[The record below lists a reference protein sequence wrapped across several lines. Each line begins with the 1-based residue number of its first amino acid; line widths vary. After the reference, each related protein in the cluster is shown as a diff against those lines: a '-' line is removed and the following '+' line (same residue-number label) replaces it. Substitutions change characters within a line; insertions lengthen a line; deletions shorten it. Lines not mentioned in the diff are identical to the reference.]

1 MTASTKAACR
11 PTPLTTEEK
20 IAMKQRSIEGR
31 PLGPGSATPHEGK
44 TLTGAQAIIASL
56 EAEGVDTVFGYPG
69 GQAIKIY
76 DALYDSTAIRHIL
89 ARHEQGATHMADGY
103 ARATGRVGVVLVT
116 SGPGATNTVTGIA
129 TAYMDSVPLVVITG
143 QVTRGVIGTDAFQ
156 ESDIVGI
163 TMPVVKHSFLLQSL
177 DDLTATFREA
187 FYVASTGRPGPVL
200 IDIPSDLQG
209 AQVEFHYPDKIS
221 IPSYRPTYKG
231 NAKQVRQAAQLIQE
245 SHQPLIY
252 AGGGI
257 VASHAC
263 AELTELAER
272 MSIPVV
278 TSLMGKGAMRC
289 SNPLNLG
296 PVGMHGSKYANRA
309 VTECDLLIAVG
320 ARFSDR
326 VTGKVSEFAPHAKI
340 IHIDIDPAEIG
351 KIINPD
357 VPIVGDARVV
367 LSSIN
372 ERLAKV
378 DAAPVGEDWF
388 AEVCTWRERWPF
400 YTPDFTDYPDQ
411 IAPEIV
417 LARLSDKLDPEASVV
432 TTEVGQHQMWAHQNI
447 HREHARTFISSGGL
461 GTMGFGFP
469 AAIGAKIGCP
479 DSQVVCVAGDGSFQ
493 MNSQEMATA
502 AINGAAVKVLIL
514 DNRALGMVH
523 QWQRLFYHER
533 FSFTELAPNPDFVK
547 LADAYG
553 WQAARI
559 ERPEEVDAALDAM
572 LAADGPYL
580 LDVAIPTDQTVYPM
594 VAPGAPLDD
603 IIGAIDVTLGGVR
616 VSEKG
621 FGDAPAQPAAH
632 QKGGE

>member
-1 MTASTKAACR
+1 MTTLEEKLAMRKAA
-11 PTPLTTEEK
+11 
-20 IAMKQRSIEGR
+20 IEGR
-31 PLGPGSATPHEGK
+31 PFGPGSKTEHEGK
-44 TLTGAQAIIASL
+44 TMTGAQAVIASL
-56 EAEGVDTVFGYPG
+56 EAEGVDTLFGYPG

-76 DALYDSTAIRHIL
+76 DALYDSKKIHHVL

-103 ARATGRVGVVLVT
+103 ARATGKVGVVLVT

-163 TMPVVKHSFLLQSL
+163 TMPVVKHSFLLQST
-177 DDLTATFREA
+177 DDLTRTFREA
-187 FYVASTGRPGPVL
+187 FYIASTGRPGPVL
-200 IDIPSDLQG
+200 IDIPSDLSS
-209 AQVEFHYPDKIS
+209 AEMVFHYPDKIS
-221 IPSYRPTYKG
+221 LPSYRPTYKG
-231 NAKQVRQAAQLIQE
+231 NAKQVRQAVACIQE
-245 SHQPLIY
+245 SKRPLIY

-257 VASHAC
+257 VTSHAC
-263 AELTELAER
+263 SELTELAER
-272 MSIPVV
+272 MQIPVV

-296 PVGMHGSKYANRA
+296 PVGMHGSKYANMA

-326 VTGKVSEFAPHAKI
+326 VTGKVDEFAPHAKI

-351 KIINPD
+351 KIIDPA
-357 VPIVGDARVV
+357 VPIVGDAKVVLGAINDRLEKTEAQPVGTDWVKTVCEWRKRWPLYTEDFEDFPGMIAPEVV
-367 LSSIN
+367 LSH
-372 ERLAKV
+372 
-378 DAAPVGEDWF
+378 
-388 AEVCTWRERWPF
+388 
-400 YTPDFTDYPDQ
+400 
-411 IAPEIV
+411 
-417 LARLSDKLDPEASVV
+417 LSDKLDPEASIV

-447 HREHARTFISSGGL
+447 HREHARTFLSSGGL
-461 GTMGFGFP
+461 GTMGFDFP

-479 DSQVVCVAGDGSFQ
+479 EDEVVCIAGDGSFQ

-502 AINGAAVKVLIL
+502 AINKVGVKVLIM

-523 QWQRLFYHER
+523 QWQRLFYNER
-533 FSFTELAPNPDFVK
+533 YSFTELDANPDFVK

-559 ERPEEVDAALDAM
+559 SKPEEIDGALDAM
-572 LAADGPYL
+572 LSAEGPYL
-580 LDVAIPTDQTVYPM
+580 LDVQIPIDQTVYPM
-594 VAPGAPLDD
+594 VAPGAPIDD
-603 IIGAIDVTLGGVR
+603 IIGALDVTLGGVR

-621 FGDAPAQPAAH
+621 FGPK
-632 QKGGE
+632 KGGE

>member
-1 MTASTKAACR
+1 MTN
-11 PTPLTTEEK
+11 LDEK
-20 IAMKQRSIEGR
+20 LARRQRAIEGR
-31 PLGPGSATPHEGK
+31 PFGPGSKTEHEGK
-44 TLTGAQAIIASL
+44 TMTGAQAIIASL
-56 EAEGVDTVFGYPG
+56 EAEGVDTIFGYPG

-76 DALYDSTAIRHIL
+76 DALYDSKKIRHVL

-103 ARATGRVGVVLVT
+103 ARATGKVGVVLVT

-129 TAYMDSVPLVVITG
+129 TAFMDSVPLVVITG

-163 TMPVVKHSFLLQSL
+163 TMPVVKHSFLLQSC
-177 DDLTATFREA
+177 DDLTRTFREA
-187 FYVASTGRPGPVL
+187 FYIASTGRPGPVL
-200 IDIPSDLQG
+200 IDIPSDLSG
-209 AQVEFHYPDKIS
+209 SEMVFHYPDS
-221 IPSYRPTYKG
+221 VNIPSYRPTYKG
-231 NAKQVRQAAQLIQE
+231 NAKQVRQAAGLIE
-245 SHQPLIY
+245 RARRPLIY

-257 VASHAC
+257 VSSHAC
-263 AELTELAER
+263 AELTQLAELMR
-272 MSIPVV
+272 IPVV

-296 PVGMHGSKYANRA
+296 PVGMHGSKYANMA

-351 KIINPD
+351 KIIDPA
-357 VPIVGDARVV
+357 VPIVGDAKVV
-367 LSSIN
+367 LGALYD
-372 ERLAKV
+372 RLVK
-378 DAAPVGEDWF
+378 DG
-388 AEVCTWRERWPF
+388 AEANDREWEQTVFSWRDRWPF
-400 YTPDFTDYPDQ
+400 YAADFADYPDK
-411 IAPEIV
+411 IAPEIM
-417 LARLSDKLDPEASVV
+417 LSKLSDKLDPEASIV

-469 AAIGAKIGCP
+469 AAIGAKMGCP
-479 DSQVVCVAGDGSFQ
+479 DNEVVCIAGDGSFQ

-502 AINGAAVKVLIL
+502 AINNVPVKVIIV

-523 QWQRLFYHER
+523 QWQSLFYDRR
-533 FSFTELAPNPDFVK
+533 FSFTELDANPDFVK

-553 WQAARI
+553 WQAMRI
-559 ERPEEVDAALDAM
+559 DQPDQVDDALDTM
-572 LAADGPYL
+572 LAATGPFL
-580 LDVAIPTDQTVYPM
+580 LDVVIPMEQTVYPM
-594 VAPGAPLDD
+594 VAPGAALDD
-603 IIGAIDVTLGGVR
+603 IIGALDVTLGGVR

-621 FGDAPAQPAAH
+621 FGSAPSPFDTKEA
-632 QKGGE
+632 

>member
-1 MTASTKAACR
+1 MRKLA
-11 PTPLTTEEK
+11 
-20 IAMKQRSIEGR
+20 IEGK
-31 PLGPGSATPHEGK
+31 PFGPGSHTPHEGK

-56 EAEGVDTVFGYPG
+56 EAEGVDTIFGYPG

-76 DALYDSTAIRHIL
+76 DALYDSKQIHHVL

-103 ARATGRVGVVLVT
+103 ARATGKVGVVLVT

-129 TAYMDSVPLVVITG
+129 TAYMDSIPMVVITG
-143 QVTRGVIGTDAFQ
+143 QVTRGVIGTDSFQ

-163 TMPVVKHSFLLQSL
+163 TMPVVKHSFLLQST
-177 DDLTATFREA
+177 DDLTRTFREA
-187 FYVASTGRPGPVL
+187 FYIASTGRPGPVL
-200 IDIPSDLQG
+200 IDIPSDLSG
-209 AQVEFHYPDKIS
+209 AEMVFHYPDS
-221 IPSYRPTYKG
+221 VSLPSYKPTYRG
-231 NAKQVRQAAQLIQE
+231 NARQVKQAAELIQKAE
-245 SHQPLIY
+245 RPLLY

-257 VASHAC
+257 VTSHAC

-272 MSIPVV
+272 MQIPVV
-278 TSLMGKGAMRC
+278 TTLMGKGAMRC

-296 PVGMHGSKYANRA
+296 PVGMHGSKYANMA

-326 VTGKVSEFAPHAKI
+326 VTGKVSEFAPHARV

-351 KIINPD
+351 KIINPV
-357 VPIVGDARVV
+357 VPIVGDAKGV
-367 LSSIN
+367 LAAIN
-372 ERLAKV
+372 ERLAKADAQPIDRAWV
-378 DAAPVGEDWF
+378 DDVF
-388 AEVCTWRERWPF
+388 SWRERWPF
-400 YTPDFTDYPDQ
+400 YTSDFSDYPNA
-411 IAPEIV
+411 IAPEVV
-417 LARLSDKLDPEASVV
+417 LHKLSQKLDPEASIV

-479 DSQVVCVAGDGSFQ
+479 DSEVVCVAGDGSFQ

-502 AINGAAVKVLIL
+502 KINDVPVKVLII

-523 QWQRLFYHER
+523 QWQSLFYNKR
-533 FSFTELAPNPDFVK
+533 YSFTELADNPDFVK

-553 WQAARI
+553 WRARRV
-559 ERPEEVDAALDAM
+559 EKPEDVGVALDEM
-572 LAADGPYL
+572 LASKEPFL
-580 LDVAIPTDQTVYPM
+580 LDVMIPRDQTVYPM
-594 VAPGAPLDD
+594 VAPGAPIDD
-603 IIGAIDVTLGGVR
+603 IIGALDVTLGGVR

-621 FGDAPAQPAAH
+621 FGKPADASAAPESDE
-632 QKGGE
+632 KGGDE

>member
-1 MTASTKAACR
+1 MTN
-11 PTPLTTEEK
+11 LDEK
-20 IAMKQRSIEGR
+20 LARRQRAIEGK
-31 PLGPGSATPHEGK
+31 PFGPGSATEHEGK
-44 TLTGAQAIIASL
+44 TMSGAQAIIASL
-56 EAEGVDTVFGYPG
+56 EAEGVDTIFGYPG

-76 DALYDSTAIRHIL
+76 DALYDSKKIRHVL

-103 ARATGRVGVVLVT
+103 ARATGKVGVVLVT

-129 TAYMDSVPLVVITG
+129 TAFMDSVPLVVITG

-163 TMPVVKHSFLLQSL
+163 TMPVVKHSFLLQTC
-177 DDLTATFREA
+177 DDLTRTFREA
-187 FYVASTGRPGPVL
+187 FYIASTGRPGPVL
-200 IDIPSDLQG
+200 IDIPSDLSGSQM
-209 AQVEFHYPDKIS
+209 VFHYPDSIS
-221 IPSYRPTYKG
+221 IPSYKPTYKG
-231 NAKQVRQAAQLIQE
+231 NAKQVRQAANLIE
-245 SHQPLIY
+245 SAKRPLIY

-257 VASHAC
+257 VSSHAC
-263 AELTELAER
+263 AELTQLAEHMR
-272 MSIPVV
+272 IPVV

-296 PVGMHGSKYANRA
+296 PVGMHGSKYANMA

-351 KIINPD
+351 KIIDPA
-357 VPIVGDARVV
+357 VPIVGDAKVV
-367 LSSIN
+367 LGAICD
-372 ERLAKV
+372 RLAK
-378 DAAPVGEDWF
+378 DGAAPIDQEWEKTVF
-388 AEVCTWRERWPF
+388 SWRDRWPF
-400 YTPDFTDYPDQ
+400 YSADFADYPDK

-417 LARLSDKLDPEASVV
+417 LSKLSDKLDPEASIV

-469 AAIGAKIGCP
+469 AAIGAQIGCP
-479 DSQVVCVAGDGSFQ
+479 QDQVVCIAGDGSFQ

-502 AINGAAVKVLIL
+502 AINRVPLKVVII

-523 QWQRLFYHER
+523 QWQSLFYDHR
-533 FSFTELAPNPDFVK
+533 FSFTELDANPDFVK

-553 WQAARI
+553 WQAMRI
-559 ERPEEVDAALDAM
+559 EHPDQVDEALDTM
-572 LAADGPYL
+572 LASDGPFL
-580 LDVAIPTDQTVYPM
+580 LDVIIPTEQTVYPM
-594 VAPGAPLDD
+594 VAPGAALDD
-603 IIGAIDVTLGGVR
+603 IIGALDVTLGGVR

-621 FGDAPAQPAAH
+621 FGSTPSPFANKED
-632 QKGGE
+632 E

>member
-1 MTASTKAACR
+1 MTTLEEKLAMRKAA
-11 PTPLTTEEK
+11 
-20 IAMKQRSIEGR
+20 IEGR
-31 PLGPGSATPHEGK
+31 PFGPGSKTEHEGK
-44 TLTGAQAIIASL
+44 TMTGAQAVIASL
-56 EAEGVDTVFGYPG
+56 EAEGVDTLFGYPG

-76 DALYDSTAIRHIL
+76 DALYDSKKIHHVL

-103 ARATGRVGVVLVT
+103 ARATGKVGVVLVT

-156 ESDIVGI
+156 ESDIVDI
-163 TMPVVKHSFLLQSL
+163 TMPVVKHSFLLQST
-177 DDLTATFREA
+177 DDLTRTFREA
-187 FYVASTGRPGPVL
+187 FYIASTGRPGPVL
-200 IDIPSDLQG
+200 IDIPSDLSS
-209 AQVEFHYPDKIS
+209 AEMVFHYPDKIS
-221 IPSYRPTYKG
+221 LPSYRPTYKG
-231 NAKQVRQAAQLIQE
+231 NAKQVRQAVACIQE
-245 SHQPLIY
+245 SKRPLIY

-257 VASHAC
+257 VTSHAC
-263 AELTELAER
+263 SELTELAER
-272 MSIPVV
+272 MQIPVV

-296 PVGMHGSKYANRA
+296 PVGMHGSKYANMA

-326 VTGKVSEFAPHAKI
+326 VTGKVDEFAPHAKI

-351 KIINPD
+351 KIIDPA
-357 VPIVGDARVV
+357 VPIVGDAKVVLGAINDRLEKTEAQPVGTDWVKTVCEWRKRWPLYTEDFEDFPGMIAPEVV
-367 LSSIN
+367 LSH
-372 ERLAKV
+372 
-378 DAAPVGEDWF
+378 
-388 AEVCTWRERWPF
+388 
-400 YTPDFTDYPDQ
+400 
-411 IAPEIV
+411 
-417 LARLSDKLDPEASVV
+417 LSDKLDPEASIV

-447 HREHARTFISSGGL
+447 HREHARTFLSSGGL

-479 DSQVVCVAGDGSFQ
+479 EDEVVCIAGDGSFQ

-502 AINGAAVKVLIL
+502 AINKVGVKVLIM

-523 QWQRLFYHER
+523 QWQRLFYNER
-533 FSFTELAPNPDFVK
+533 YSFTELDANPDFVK

-559 ERPEEVDAALDAM
+559 SKPEEIDGALDAM
-572 LAADGPYL
+572 LSAEGPYL
-580 LDVAIPTDQTVYPM
+580 LDVQIPIDQTVYPM
-594 VAPGAPLDD
+594 VAPGAPIDD
-603 IIGAIDVTLGGVR
+603 IIGALDVTLGGVR

-621 FGDAPAQPAAH
+621 FGPK
-632 QKGGE
+632 KGGE

>member
-1 MTASTKAACR
+1 MTT
-11 PTPLTTEEK
+11 LEEK
-20 IAMKQRSIEGR
+20 MAMRKLAIEGK
-31 PLGPGSATPHEGK
+31 PFGPGSHTEHEGK
-44 TLTGAQAIIASL
+44 TMTGAQAIIASL
-56 EAEGVDTVFGYPG
+56 EAEGVDTIFGYPG

-76 DALYDSTAIRHIL
+76 DALYDSKQIHHVL

-103 ARATGRVGVVLVT
+103 ARATGKVGVVLVT

-129 TAYMDSVPLVVITG
+129 TAYMDSIPMVVITG
-143 QVTRGVIGTDAFQ
+143 QVTRGVIGTDSFQ

-163 TMPVVKHSFLLQSL
+163 TMPVVKHSFLLQST
-177 DDLTATFREA
+177 DDLTRTFREA
-187 FYVASTGRPGPVL
+187 FYIASTGRPGPVL
-200 IDIPSDLQG
+200 IDIPSDLSG
-209 AQVEFHYPDKIS
+209 AEMVFHYPDS
-221 IPSYRPTYKG
+221 VNLPSYKPTYRG
-231 NAKQVRQAAQLIQE
+231 NARQVKQAAELIE
-245 SHQPLIY
+245 KAERPLLY

-257 VASHAC
+257 VTSHAC

-272 MSIPVV
+272 MQIPVV
-278 TSLMGKGAMRC
+278 TTLMGKGAMRC

-296 PVGMHGSKYANRA
+296 PVGMHGSKYANMA

-351 KIINPD
+351 KIINPV
-357 VPIVGDARVV
+357 VPIVGDAKGV
-367 LSSIN
+367 LAAIN
-372 ERLAKV
+372 ERLAKADAQPIDRTWV
-378 DAAPVGEDWF
+378 DDVF
-388 AEVCTWRERWPF
+388 SWRERWPF
-400 YTPDFTDYPDQ
+400 YTSDFSDYPNA
-411 IAPEIV
+411 IAPEVV
-417 LARLSDKLDPEASVV
+417 LHKLSQKLDPEASIV

-479 DSQVVCVAGDGSFQ
+479 ESEVVCVAGDGSFQ

-502 AINGAAVKVLIL
+502 KINDVPVKVLII

-523 QWQRLFYHER
+523 QWQSLFYNKR
-533 FSFTELAPNPDFVK
+533 YSFTELADNPDFIK

-553 WQAARI
+553 WRARRV
-559 ERPEEVDAALDAM
+559 EKPEDVDAALDEM
-572 LAADGPYL
+572 LASKEPYL
-580 LDVAIPTDQTVYPM
+580 LDVMIPRDQTVYPM
-594 VAPGAPLDD
+594 VAPGAPIDD
-603 IIGAIDVTLGGVR
+603 IIGALDVTLGGVR

-621 FGDAPAQPAAH
+621 FGKPMAAPTAPEPDE
-632 QKGGE
+632 KGGDE

>member
-1 MTASTKAACR
+1 MTTLEEKLAMRKAA
-11 PTPLTTEEK
+11 
-20 IAMKQRSIEGR
+20 IEGR
-31 PLGPGSATPHEGK
+31 PFGPGSKTEHEGK
-44 TLTGAQAIIASL
+44 TMTGAQGVIASL
-56 EAEGVDTVFGYPG
+56 EAEGVDTLFGYPG

-76 DALYDSTAIRHIL
+76 DALYDSKKIHHVL

-103 ARATGRVGVVLVT
+103 ARATGKVGVVLVT

-163 TMPVVKHSFLLQSL
+163 TMPVVKHSFLLQST
-177 DDLTATFREA
+177 DDLTRTFREA
-187 FYVASTGRPGPVL
+187 FYIASTGRPGPVL
-200 IDIPSDLQG
+200 IDIPSDLSS
-209 AQVEFHYPDKIS
+209 AEMVFHYPDKIS
-221 IPSYRPTYKG
+221 LPSYRPTYKG
-231 NAKQVRQAAQLIQE
+231 NAKQVRQAVACIQE
-245 SHQPLIY
+245 SKRPLIY

-257 VASHAC
+257 VTSHAC
-263 AELTELAER
+263 SELTELAER
-272 MSIPVV
+272 MQIPVV

-296 PVGMHGSKYANRA
+296 PVGMHGSKYANMA

-326 VTGKVSEFAPHAKI
+326 VTGKVDEFAPHAKV

-351 KIINPD
+351 KIIDPA
-357 VPIVGDARVV
+357 VPIVGDAKVVLDAINDRLEKTEAQPVGTEWVKTVCEWRDRWPLYTEDFEDFPGAIAPEVV
-367 LSSIN
+367 LSH
-372 ERLAKV
+372 
-378 DAAPVGEDWF
+378 
-388 AEVCTWRERWPF
+388 
-400 YTPDFTDYPDQ
+400 
-411 IAPEIV
+411 
-417 LARLSDKLDPEASVV
+417 LSDKLDPEASIV

-447 HREHARTFISSGGL
+447 HREHARTFLSSGGL

-469 AAIGAKIGCP
+469 AAIGAKVGCP
-479 DSQVVCVAGDGSFQ
+479 EDEVVCIAGDGSFQ

-502 AINGAAVKVLIL
+502 AINKVGIKVLIM

-523 QWQRLFYHER
+523 QWQRLFYNER
-533 FSFTELAPNPDFVK
+533 YSFTELDANPDFVK

-559 ERPEEVDAALDAM
+559 SKPEEVDEALDAM
-572 LAADGPYL
+572 LSAEGPYL
-580 LDVAIPTDQTVYPM
+580 LDVQIPIDQTVYPM
-594 VAPGAPLDD
+594 VAPGAPIDD
-603 IIGAIDVTLGGVR
+603 IIGALDVTLGGVR

-621 FGDAPAQPAAH
+621 FGPK
-632 QKGGE
+632 KGGE

>member
-1 MTASTKAACR
+1 MTTLEEKLAMRKAA
-11 PTPLTTEEK
+11 
-20 IAMKQRSIEGR
+20 IEGR
-31 PLGPGSATPHEGK
+31 PFGPGSKTEHEGK
-44 TLTGAQAIIASL
+44 TMTGAQAVIASL
-56 EAEGVDTVFGYPG
+56 EAEGVDTLFGYPG

-76 DALYDSTAIRHIL
+76 DALYDSKKIHHVL

-103 ARATGRVGVVLVT
+103 ARATGTVGVVLVT

-163 TMPVVKHSFLLQSL
+163 TMPVVKHSFLLQST
-177 DDLTATFREA
+177 DDLTRTFREA
-187 FYVASTGRPGPVL
+187 FYIASTGRPGPVL
-200 IDIPSDLQG
+200 IDIPSDLSS
-209 AQVEFHYPDKIS
+209 AEMVFHYPDKIS
-221 IPSYRPTYKG
+221 LPSYRPTYKG
-231 NAKQVRQAAQLIQE
+231 NAKQVRQAVACIQE
-245 SHQPLIY
+245 SKRPLIY

-257 VASHAC
+257 VTSHAC
-263 AELTELAER
+263 SELTELAER
-272 MSIPVV
+272 MQIPVV

-296 PVGMHGSKYANRA
+296 PVGMHGSKYANMA

-326 VTGKVSEFAPHAKI
+326 VTGKVDEFAPHAKI

-351 KIINPD
+351 KIIDPA
-357 VPIVGDARVV
+357 VPIVGDAKVV
-367 LSSIN
+367 LGAIN
-372 ERLAKV
+372 DRLEKTEAQ
-378 DAAPVGEDWF
+378 PVGTEW
-388 AEVCTWRERWPF
+388 AKTVCEWRERWPL
-400 YTPDFTDYPDQ
+400 YTEDFEDFPGM
-411 IAPEIV
+411 IAPEVV
-417 LARLSDKLDPEASVV
+417 LSHLSDKLDPEASIV

-447 HREHARTFISSGGL
+447 HREHARTFLSSGGL

-479 DSQVVCVAGDGSFQ
+479 EDEVVCIAGDGSFQ

-502 AINGAAVKVLIL
+502 AINKVGVKVLIM

-523 QWQRLFYHER
+523 QWQRLFYNER
-533 FSFTELAPNPDFVK
+533 YSFTELDANPDFVK

-559 ERPEEVDAALDAM
+559 SKPEEIDEALDAM
-572 LAADGPYL
+572 LSAEGPYL
-580 LDVAIPTDQTVYPM
+580 LDVQIPIDQTVYPM
-594 VAPGAPLDD
+594 VAPGAPIDD
-603 IIGAIDVTLGGVR
+603 IIGALDVTLGGVR

-621 FGDAPAQPAAH
+621 FGPK
-632 QKGGE
+632 KGGE

>member
-1 MTASTKAACR
+1 MTTLEEKLAMRKAA
-11 PTPLTTEEK
+11 
-20 IAMKQRSIEGR
+20 IEGR
-31 PLGPGSATPHEGK
+31 PFGPGSKTEHEGK
-44 TLTGAQAIIASL
+44 TMTGAQAVIASL
-56 EAEGVDTVFGYPG
+56 EAEGVDTLFGYPG

-76 DALYDSTAIRHIL
+76 DALYDSKKIHHVL

-103 ARATGRVGVVLVT
+103 ARATGKVGVVLVT

-163 TMPVVKHSFLLQSL
+163 TMPVVKHSFLLQST
-177 DDLTATFREA
+177 DDLTRTFREA
-187 FYVASTGRPGPVL
+187 FYIASTGRPGPVL
-200 IDIPSDLQG
+200 IDIPSDLSS
-209 AQVEFHYPDKIS
+209 AEMVFHYPDKIS
-221 IPSYRPTYKG
+221 LPSYRPTYKG
-231 NAKQVRQAAQLIQE
+231 NAKQVRQAVACIQE
-245 SHQPLIY
+245 SKRPLIY

-257 VASHAC
+257 VTSHAC
-263 AELTELAER
+263 SELTELAER
-272 MSIPVV
+272 MQIPVV
-278 TSLMGKGAMRC
+278 TSLMGKGAIRC

-296 PVGMHGSKYANRA
+296 PVGMHGSKYANMA

-326 VTGKVSEFAPHAKI
+326 VTGKVDEFAPHAKI

-351 KIINPD
+351 KIIDPA
-357 VPIVGDARVV
+357 VPIVGDAKVVLGAINDRLEKTEAQPVGTDWVKTVCEWRKRWPLYTEDFEDFPGMIAPEVV
-367 LSSIN
+367 LSH
-372 ERLAKV
+372 
-378 DAAPVGEDWF
+378 
-388 AEVCTWRERWPF
+388 
-400 YTPDFTDYPDQ
+400 
-411 IAPEIV
+411 
-417 LARLSDKLDPEASVV
+417 LSDKLDPEASIV

-447 HREHARTFISSGGL
+447 HREHARTFLSSGGL

-479 DSQVVCVAGDGSFQ
+479 EDEVVCIAGDGSFQ

-502 AINGAAVKVLIL
+502 AINKVGVKVLIM

-523 QWQRLFYHER
+523 QWQRLFYNER
-533 FSFTELAPNPDFVK
+533 YSFTELDANPDFVK

-559 ERPEEVDAALDAM
+559 SKPEEIDEALDAM
-572 LAADGPYL
+572 LSAEGPYL
-580 LDVAIPTDQTVYPM
+580 LDVQIPIDQTVYPM
-594 VAPGAPLDD
+594 VAPGAPIDD
-603 IIGAIDVTLGGVR
+603 IIGALDVTLGGVR

-621 FGDAPAQPAAH
+621 FGPK
-632 QKGGE
+632 KGGE

>member
-1 MTASTKAACR
+1 MTTLEEKLAMRKAA
-11 PTPLTTEEK
+11 
-20 IAMKQRSIEGR
+20 IEGR
-31 PLGPGSATPHEGK
+31 PFGPGSKTEHEGK
-44 TLTGAQAIIASL
+44 TMTGAQAVIASL
-56 EAEGVDTVFGYPG
+56 EAEGVDTLFGYPG

-76 DALYDSTAIRHIL
+76 DALYDSKKIHHVL

-103 ARATGRVGVVLVT
+103 ARATGKVGVVLVT

-163 TMPVVKHSFLLQSL
+163 TMPVVKHSFLLQST
-177 DDLTATFREA
+177 DDLTRTFREA
-187 FYVASTGRPGPVL
+187 FYIASTGRPGPVL
-200 IDIPSDLQG
+200 IDIPSDLSS
-209 AQVEFHYPDKIS
+209 AEMVFHYPDKIS
-221 IPSYRPTYKG
+221 LPSYRPTYKG
-231 NAKQVRQAAQLIQE
+231 NAKQVRQAVACIQE
-245 SHQPLIY
+245 SKRPLIY

-257 VASHAC
+257 VTSHAC
-263 AELTELAER
+263 SELTELAER
-272 MSIPVV
+272 MQIPVV

-296 PVGMHGSKYANRA
+296 PVGMHGSKYANMA

-326 VTGKVSEFAPHAKI
+326 VTGKVDEFAPHAKL

-351 KIINPD
+351 KIIDPA
-357 VPIVGDARVV
+357 VPIVGDAKVVLGAINDRLEKIDAQPVGTEWVKTVCEWRDRWPLYTEDFEDFPGAIAPEVV
-367 LSSIN
+367 LSH
-372 ERLAKV
+372 
-378 DAAPVGEDWF
+378 
-388 AEVCTWRERWPF
+388 
-400 YTPDFTDYPDQ
+400 
-411 IAPEIV
+411 
-417 LARLSDKLDPEASVV
+417 LSDKLNPEASIV

-447 HREHARTFISSGGL
+447 HREHARTFLSSGGL

-469 AAIGAKIGCP
+469 AAIGAKVGCP
-479 DSQVVCVAGDGSFQ
+479 EDEVGCIAGDGSFQ

-502 AINGAAVKVLIL
+502 AINKVGVKVLIM

-523 QWQRLFYHER
+523 QWQRLFYNER
-533 FSFTELAPNPDFVK
+533 YSFTELDANPDFVK

-559 ERPEEVDAALDAM
+559 SKPEEIDDALDAM
-572 LAADGPYL
+572 LSAEGPYL
-580 LDVAIPTDQTVYPM
+580 LDVQIPIDQTVYPM
-594 VAPGAPLDD
+594 VAPGAPIDD
-603 IIGAIDVTLGGVR
+603 IIGALDVTLGGVR

-621 FGDAPAQPAAH
+621 FGPK
-632 QKGGE
+632 KGGE

>member
-1 MTASTKAACR
+1 MTTLEEKLAMRKAA
-11 PTPLTTEEK
+11 
-20 IAMKQRSIEGR
+20 IEGR
-31 PLGPGSATPHEGK
+31 PFGPGSKTEHEGK
-44 TLTGAQAIIASL
+44 TMTGAQAVIASL
-56 EAEGVDTVFGYPG
+56 EAEGVDTLFGYPG

-76 DALYDSTAIRHIL
+76 DALYDSKKIHHVL

-103 ARATGRVGVVLVT
+103 ARATGKVGVVLVT

-163 TMPVVKHSFLLQSL
+163 TMPVVKHSFLLQST
-177 DDLTATFREA
+177 DDLTRTFREA
-187 FYVASTGRPGPVL
+187 FYIASTGRPGPVL
-200 IDIPSDLQG
+200 IDIPSDLSS
-209 AQVEFHYPDKIS
+209 AEMVFHYPDKIS
-221 IPSYRPTYKG
+221 LPSYRPTYKG
-231 NAKQVRQAAQLIQE
+231 NAKQVRQAVACIQE
-245 SHQPLIY
+245 SKRPLIY

-257 VASHAC
+257 VTSHAC
-263 AELTELAER
+263 SELTELAER
-272 MSIPVV
+272 MQIPVV

-296 PVGMHGSKYANRA
+296 PVGMHGSKYANMA

-326 VTGKVSEFAPHAKI
+326 VTGKVDEFAPHAKI

-351 KIINPD
+351 KIIDPA
-357 VPIVGDARVV
+357 VPIVGDAKVV
-367 LSSIN
+367 LGAIN
-372 ERLAKV
+372 DRLEKTEAQ
-378 DAAPVGEDWF
+378 PVGTEWVKT
-388 AEVCTWRERWPF
+388 VCEWRERWPL
-400 YTPDFTDYPDQ
+400 YTEDFEDFPGM
-411 IAPEIV
+411 IAPEVV
-417 LARLSDKLDPEASVV
+417 LSHLSDKLDPEASIV

-447 HREHARTFISSGGL
+447 HREHARTFLSSGGL
-461 GTMGFGFP
+461 GTMGLGFP

-479 DSQVVCVAGDGSFQ
+479 EDEVVCIAGDGSFQ

-502 AINGAAVKVLIL
+502 AINKVGVKVLIM

-523 QWQRLFYHER
+523 QWQRLFYNER
-533 FSFTELAPNPDFVK
+533 YSFTELDANPDFVK

-559 ERPEEVDAALDAM
+559 SKPEEIDGALDAM
-572 LAADGPYL
+572 LSAEGPYL
-580 LDVAIPTDQTVYPM
+580 LDVQIPIDQTVYPM
-594 VAPGAPLDD
+594 VAPGAPIDD
-603 IIGAIDVTLGGVR
+603 IIGALDVTLGGVR

-621 FGDAPAQPAAH
+621 FGPK
-632 QKGGE
+632 KGGE

>member
-1 MTASTKAACR
+1 MTTLEEKLAMRKAA
-11 PTPLTTEEK
+11 
-20 IAMKQRSIEGR
+20 IEGR
-31 PLGPGSATPHEGK
+31 PFGPGSKTEHEGK
-44 TLTGAQAIIASL
+44 TMTGAQAVIASL
-56 EAEGVDTVFGYPG
+56 EAEGVDTLFGYPG

-76 DALYDSTAIRHIL
+76 DALYDSKKIRHVL

-103 ARATGRVGVVLVT
+103 ARATGKVGVVLVT

-163 TMPVVKHSFLLQSL
+163 TMPVVKHSFLLQST
-177 DDLTATFREA
+177 DDLTRTFREA
-187 FYVASTGRPGPVL
+187 FYIASTGRPGPVL
-200 IDIPSDLQG
+200 IDIPSDLSS
-209 AQVEFHYPDKIS
+209 AEMVFHYPDKIS
-221 IPSYRPTYKG
+221 LPSYRPTYKG
-231 NAKQVRQAAQLIQE
+231 NAKQVRQAVTCIQE
-245 SHQPLIY
+245 SKRPLIY

-257 VASHAC
+257 VTSHAC
-263 AELTELAER
+263 SELTELAER
-272 MSIPVV
+272 MQIPVV

-296 PVGMHGSKYANRA
+296 PVGMHGSKYANMA

-326 VTGKVSEFAPHAKI
+326 VTGKVDEFAPHAKI

-351 KIINPD
+351 KIIDPA
-357 VPIVGDARVV
+357 VPIVGDAKVVLGAINDRLEKTEAQPVGTEWVKTVCEWRKRWPLYTEDFEDFPGMIAPEVV
-367 LSSIN
+367 LSH
-372 ERLAKV
+372 
-378 DAAPVGEDWF
+378 
-388 AEVCTWRERWPF
+388 
-400 YTPDFTDYPDQ
+400 
-411 IAPEIV
+411 
-417 LARLSDKLDPEASVV
+417 LSDKLDPEASIV

-447 HREHARTFISSGGL
+447 HREHARTFLSSGGL

-469 AAIGAKIGCP
+469 AAIGAKVGCP
-479 DSQVVCVAGDGSFQ
+479 EDEVVCIAGDGSFQ

-502 AINGAAVKVLIL
+502 AINKVGVKVLIM

-523 QWQRLFYHER
+523 QWQRLFYNER
-533 FSFTELAPNPDFVK
+533 YSFTELDANPDFVK

-559 ERPEEVDAALDAM
+559 SKPEEIDGALDAI
-572 LAADGPYL
+572 LSAEGPYL
-580 LDVAIPTDQTVYPM
+580 LDVQIPIDQTVYPM
-594 VAPGAPLDD
+594 VAPGAPIDD
-603 IIGAIDVTLGGVR
+603 IIGALDVTLGGVR

-621 FGDAPAQPAAH
+621 FGPK
-632 QKGGE
+632 KGGE